1 MVNNKKK
8 ISSQKVGVAR
18 PPWPPPPPPPPPP
31 SENPVYCKE
40 TGIWY
45 LTDIN
50 GKDMFSSLYRL
61 TNALLNDLCIQNL
74 EL

>member
-8 ISSQKVGVAR
+8 LAVKKLEWPGPLGL
-18 PPWPPPPPPPPPP
+18 PPLPPPPP

-50 GKDMFSSLYRL
+50 GKDMFCSLYRL